1 MENIKRCTAALID
14 AILESDEYTRFC
26 ELRDQVREQPE
37 LRAQINSF
45 RQHVFEVQNSREPL
59 DMYGEQER
67 LYRNFEEFRKNPLVN
82 DFLEAELRVCR
93 ILQRITTDIAA
104 AIDLDADEVSE
115 RIGL

>member
-1 MENIKRCTAALID
+1 MENIKKCTAALIE
-14 AILESDEYTRFC
+14 AILGSDEYIRFC

-37 LRAQINSF
+37 LRTQINAF
-45 RQHVFEVQNSREPL
+45 RQHVFEVQNSKEPL

-67 LYRNFEEFRKNPLVN
+67 LCRDFEEFRKNPLVN
-82 DFLEAELRVCR
+82 DFLEAELHVCR
-93 ILQRITTDIAA
+93 ILQKITTEITA

>member
-59 DMYGEQER
+59 DTVSYTH
-67 LYRNFEEFRKNPLVN
+67 LTLPTILLV
-82 DFLEAELRVCR
+82 
-93 ILQRITTDIAA
+93 
-104 AIDLDADEVSE
+104 
-115 RIGL
+115 